1 MLRSCY
7 ALFAAILLLAGCE
20 EPVRGTPVD
29 PHGVTIAPAR
39 WPSAVVAASSDPPR
53 IIALLMNETS
63 IAPGSEWTGRIATTS
78 NVASLEMRTESF
90 SFNATR
96 IAFGQFIFDQHV
108 LDIVPQYKR
117 GYTLR
122 VIARNT
128 AGDQDTRSIPIE
140 LR

>member
-1 MLRSCY
+1 M
-7 ALFAAILLLAGCE
+7 AILLLAGCE

-29 PHGVTIAPAR
+29 PHAATVAPAH
-39 WPSAVVAASSDPPR
+39 WPSAVTAAPDAPPHIVA
-53 IIALLMNETS
+53 LVMNETS
-63 IAPGSEWTGRIATTS
+63 IAPGSEWTGRIATTT
-78 NVASLEMRTESF
+78 NVASLEIRTESF

-117 GYTLR
+117 PYTLQI
-122 VIARNT
+122 IARNA
-128 AGDQDTRSIPIE
+128 AGVADARLIPIV